1 MIIFKG
7 GIKMKL
13 SPEMQEL
20 IENMISYYDYH
31 HIEIMINKRPEFVI
45 DDFKELLKI
54 LADAL
59 EV

>member
-1 MIIFKG
+1 
-7 GIKMKL
+7 MKL

-20 IENMISYYDYH
+20 IENMINYYDYH
-31 HIEIMINKRPEFVI
+31 HIELMISKRPEFVI

>member
-1 MIIFKG
+1 
-7 GIKMKL
+7 MKL

-20 IENMISYYDYH
+20 IENMINYYDYH